1 MEAPSTLA
9 SPQEA
14 RTPARRRRWYTH
26 RFNTSLSWELIFR
39 ITPKLPRPLLLATH
53 HLTTTI
59 CFLCFHRERAASRRN
74 LMRITGKGPLAS
86 LGLTYRLFYNFSR
99 FMVAYAGMRDAR
111 LEQFRDRLEGI
122 EEADRVLGPLIRE
135 GNGVIIAT
143 LHMGHWD
150 LGLKLLSAYGVPTHV
165 VMLRED
171 PDEVRRYAE
180 EARDNPTLRVHPM
193 GAPMLGVELMLA
205 LKRGELVALQTDR
218 SAGPNVVT
226 LPFFGA
232 PAALPSGP
240 VELAMA
246 TGAPILPI
254 FILFGRGRRYR
265 LLTGE
270 PLRFERAGRKG
281 DPRALEGAMQRLA
294 AMMESVISSHPDQW
308 FNFYDYWKSPA
319 PAAAPQESSHA

>member
-14 RTPARRRRWYTH
+14 RAPAPRRRWYTH

-39 ITPKLPRPLLLATH
+39 ITPKLPWPVLLATH
-53 HLTTTI
+53 HFTTAI
-59 CFLCFHRERAASRRN
+59 CFLGFHRERAASRRN
-74 LMRITGKGPLAS
+74 LERITGRGFPAS
-86 LGLTYRLFYNFSR
+86 LALTYRLFYNFSR

-111 LEQFRDRLEGI
+111 WEQFRDRLDGVQ
-122 EEADRVLGPLIRE
+122 EADRILGPLIRE

-143 LHMGHWD
+143 LHMGQWD

-171 PDEVRRYAE
+171 PAEVTRYAE
-180 EARDNPTLRVHPM
+180 EARDNPTLRAHPL

-218 SAGPNVVT
+218 SAGPNAVT
-226 LPFFGA
+226 VPFFGA

-254 FILFGRGRRYR
+254 FILFGRGKRYR
-265 LLTGE
+265 LLTCE
-270 PLRFERAGRKG
+270 PLRFERDRKK
-281 DPRALEGAMQRLA
+281 DPRSLERAMLRLA
-294 AMMESVISSHPDQW
+294 AMMESVISQYPDQW
-308 FNFYDYWKSPA
+308 FNFYDYWKASA
-319 PAAAPQESSHA
+319 PAAGPQEGSHA